1 MFTLIDSVTEL
12 GLETFHK
19 VNELIHRP
27 CSVVKA
33 NNIVDKQVAGA
44 YNFVILNSHNY

>member
-1 MFTLIDSVTEL
+1 MFTLIDSVIAL

-19 VNELIHRP
+19 VNELIQRP
-27 CSVVKA
+27 CSVVKP
-33 NNIVDKQVAGA
+33 NYIVDKQAAGA